1 MILQVDNQKH
11 EDPQPDLKQVSEH
24 LLDTLLL
31 GFGFRVLGLR
41 GLGYRVLGLRGL
53 GFRVLGL
60 RGLGFRGFGF
70 GVLALGFRV

>member
-53 GFRVLGL
+53 GFRV
-60 RGLGFRGFGF
+60 
-70 GVLALGFRV
+70 